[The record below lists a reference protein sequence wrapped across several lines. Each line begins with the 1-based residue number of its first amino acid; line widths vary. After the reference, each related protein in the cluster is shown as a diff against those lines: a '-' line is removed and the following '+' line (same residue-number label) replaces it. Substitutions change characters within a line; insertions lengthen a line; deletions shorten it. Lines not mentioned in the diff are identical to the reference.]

1 MGGYLQRYLEKRKV
15 NKMLFKV
22 FDKISTEDQKEH
34 SQLIKNLSD
43 EEFRTYLDGL
53 QRLAEE
59 DAEGKE
65 SKDGEDEEGELKL
78 EELFEQIEFIAA
90 ELEGSDISLEESF
103 DLYDKGL
110 YLLKQS
116 NNIIDEI
123 EKKVLVLDSKGET
136 REL

>member
-1 MGGYLQRYLEKRKV
+1 
-15 NKMLFKV
+15 MLFKS
-22 FDKISTEDQKEH
+22 FEKIYAEDQKEH

-59 DAEGKE
+59 DAEGKGL
-65 SKDGEDEEGELKL
+65 KDGEEGEPKL

-103 DLYDKGL
+103 ALYDKGL
-110 YLLKQS
+110 HLLKQS
-116 NNIIDEI
+116 NSIIDEI

>member
-1 MGGYLQRYLEKRKV
+1 
-15 NKMLFKV
+15 MLFKV
-22 FDKISTEDQKEH
+22 FEKISVEDQKEH
-34 SQLIKNLSD
+34 SQLIENLSD

-53 QRLAEE
+53 QRLAEGNVG
-59 DAEGKE
+59 DKGLM
-65 SKDGEDEEGELKL
+65 DGEDEEGEPKL
-78 EELFEQIEFIAA
+78 EELFEQIEYIAA

-103 DLYDKGL
+103 ALYDKGL
-110 YLLKQS
+110 HLLKQS

>member
-1 MGGYLQRYLEKRKV
+1 
-15 NKMLFKV
+15 MLFKV
-22 FDKISTEDQKEH
+22 FEKINAEDQKEH
-34 SQLIKNLSD
+34 SQLIENLSD
-43 EEFRTYLDGL
+43 EEFRAYLDGL
-53 QRLAEE
+53 QRLSEE
-59 DAEGKE
+59 DADGKGL
-65 SKDGEDEEGELKL
+65 KDGEDEEGEPKL

-103 DLYDKGL
+103 ALYDKGL
-110 YLLKQS
+110 HLLKQS

>member
-1 MGGYLQRYLEKRKV
+1 
-15 NKMLFKV
+15 MLFKS
-22 FDKISTEDQKEH
+22 FEKIYAEDQKEH
-34 SQLIKNLSD
+34 SQLIENLSD

-59 DAEGKE
+59 DAECKGFE
-65 SKDGEDEEGELKL
+65 GGEEEEGEPKL
-78 EELFEQIEFIAA
+78 EELFEQIEYIAD

-103 DLYDKGL
+103 ALYDKGL
-110 YLLKQS
+110 HLLKQS
-116 NNIIDEI
+116 NRIIDEI